1 MSSWPAHHQRCDIC
15 CPTVLR
21 WPKRRGWD
29 DAGLDVSHENH
40 SDFYATPIGE
50 LTWVNHEKP
59 GVDMIVSWRPGFHP
73 SSQRGFIK
81 NKESININQLI
92 RTTSHASE
100 NGGYHGIPPIF
111 GHLKKKE
118 NHDKQLDFGI
128 PDNPDNIFSQKSN
141 AKGIKLIGPLYVPH
155 FSGSNLAA
163 RALNGLG
170 IPTIRQDKP
179 TKTPCLSCLI
189 PPKFCRL
196 GIGVSI
202 IYIYIYT
209 HFFCIRMYTY
219 IYIYT

>member
-1 MSSWPAHHQRCDIC
+1 MKTGISPIIPKGIHQEQGVNQYQSVDKNDIAC
-15 CPTVLR
+15 V
-21 WPKRRGWD
+21 WKW
-29 DAGLDVSHENH
+29 
-40 SDFYATPIGE
+40 
-50 LTWVNHEKP
+50 
-59 GVDMIVSWRPGFHP
+59 
-73 SSQRGFIK
+73 
-81 NKESININQLI
+81 
-92 RTTSHASE
+92 
-100 NGGYHGIPPIF
+100 GIPWDTPNF
-111 GHLKKKE
+111 WSSEKKE

-209 HFFCIRMYTY
+209 FFLHTYVYIHIY
-219 IYIYT
+219 IYIIIYLYMYVVYI